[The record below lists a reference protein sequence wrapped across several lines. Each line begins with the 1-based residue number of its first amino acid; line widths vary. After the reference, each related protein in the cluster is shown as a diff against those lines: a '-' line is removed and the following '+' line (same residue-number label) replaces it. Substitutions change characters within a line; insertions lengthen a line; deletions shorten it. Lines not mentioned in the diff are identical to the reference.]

1 MIGWGA
7 KSGVKSRGGRLASQ
21 GITLAYEIAGS
32 GPPVVLVHGF
42 ASSIATNWK
51 STGWFDELVKAGY
64 QAVALDNRGHG
75 ESDKPKTQ
83 GAYAVETMAQDVAAL
98 IAHLGLERPFLF
110 GYSMGA
116 RIVLSL
122 LMQQPGLASA
132 AVIGGAGAGVLKPLN
147 PDSVARMMEAF
158 ATDDPGSI
166 SDVFARR
173 FRLFADRQKGD
184 IKALGQCY
192 REVLLPLPERELHK
206 IEIPVLVAV
215 GEKDDHISDPQ
226 RLAVLLPK
234 GQFVSVTDK
243 DHMTVIADPRYKAAI
258 LAFLKAQSA

>member
-1 MIGWGA
+1 MIGWGS
-7 KSGVKSRGGRLASQ
+7 KSSVKSLSGRVASQ
-21 GITLAYEIAGS
+21 GISLAYETAGS
-32 GPPVVLVHGF
+32 GQPVVLVHGF
-42 ASSIATNWK
+42 ASSLATNWK
-51 STGWFDELVKAGY
+51 STGWFDELVTAGY

-75 ESDKPKTQ
+75 ESDKPKIP

-98 IAHLGLERPFLF
+98 ISHLNLKRPFLF

-116 RIVLSL
+116 RIALSL
-122 LMQQPGLASA
+122 LMQRPDIASA

-147 PDSVARMMEAF
+147 PDSIARMMEAF

-184 IKALGQCY
+184 IKALAQCY
-192 REVLLPLPERELHK
+192 REVLLPLSEGELHK
-206 IEIPVLVAV
+206 IEVPVLVAA
-215 GEKDDHISDPQ
+215 GDQDDHITDPQ
-226 RLAVLLPK
+226 RLADLLPK
-234 GQFVSVTDK
+234 GQFVSIPDK

-258 LAFLKAQSA
+258 LSFLKAQSA